1 MFEQEKVPTVN
12 LVMDRL
18 YTVNSELE
26 EFIDDE
32 ENDRVAV
39 NFAICLRDNLNAR
52 FPKFGGNK
60 ELNCMGNY
68 LNPSMKGVH
77 LKEAKLFQD
86 TKDLMEQPLS
96 DWKKEEVG

>member
-1 MFEQEKVPTVN
+1 MPTVN

-18 YTVNSELE
+18 YTVDSELE

-39 NFAICLRDNLNAR
+39 NFAICLKDNLNAR

-68 LNPSMKGVH
+68 LNLSLKGSQVV
-77 LKEAKLFQD
+77 
-86 TKDLMEQPLS
+86 S
-96 DWKKEEVG
+96 GN